1 MGIKNQKGT
10 VSIENYRSRIRL
22 RWRHEGVRYVIA
34 LSAYTKIN
42 LSKAQKIAL
51 EIERD
56 IALDSFDDSL
66 IKYKGIPIKTIEV
79 KSFVQLYE
87 EWVSTYLNM
96 DCEKN
101 VNYNAFRNMIRKWEN
116 VDKKNI
122 LIKYIR

>member
-10 VSIENYRSRIRL
+10 VSIENYRSRLRL
-22 RWRHEGVRYVIA
+22 RWKHQGVMYLITP
-34 LSAYTKIN
+34 SAYNKIN
-42 LSKAQKIAL
+42 LSQAKRIAL

-56 IALDSFDDSL
+56 IALDSFDESL
-66 IKYKGIPIKTIEV
+66 IKYKGNPKKIREL

-87 EWVSTYLNM
+87 EWATTYLNM

-116 VDKKNI
+116 VDERNI
-122 LIKYIR
+122 LKIYSQ